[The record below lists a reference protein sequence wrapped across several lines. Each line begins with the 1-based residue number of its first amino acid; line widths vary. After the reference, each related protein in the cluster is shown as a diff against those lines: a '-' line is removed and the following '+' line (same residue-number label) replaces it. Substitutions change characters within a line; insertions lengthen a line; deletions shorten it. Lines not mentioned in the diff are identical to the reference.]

1 MGADQ
6 FYFSKRNLSFLVL
19 SAALV
24 TSCTEK
30 MKKKSIV
37 SKELTHYS
45 SASGIEFVN
54 NKIYLIGDDA
64 NSILIVDSNF
74 NTIDSISLYKY
85 SVKRIPKAVKA
96 DLESMTILP
105 DGNIFLCGSGSLSPY
120 RNSAWI
126 INPETHSK
134 DSIRIDTFFSKLQIA
149 GLNEI
154 NIEGITTMGNQIILA
169 NRGNKSNPFN
179 YLIIAENEFW
189 KNQNDSSFKIVEL
202 TGTNGNS
209 VFNGISGITYS
220 SQSNQLIMTA
230 STEDT
235 HTTNGDGVI
244 GKNYLW
250 FINDIS
256 SKMGKNSIVID
267 RKIEL
272 DSAYDEIKGH
282 KIESVT
288 LLKETEHD
296 YLLVLAA
303 DDDNGSSHLFKIIVK
318 KD

>member
-85 SVKRIPKAVKA
+85 SEKRIPKAVKA

-105 DGNIFLCGSGSLSPY
+105 DGNIFLCGSGYSYFTIFKFSL
-120 RNSAWI
+120 
-126 INPETHSK
+126 
-134 DSIRIDTFFSKLQIA
+134 
-149 GLNEI
+149 
-154 NIEGITTMGNQIILA
+154 
-169 NRGNKSNPFN
+169 
-179 YLIIAENEFW
+179 
-189 KNQNDSSFKIVEL
+189 
-202 TGTNGNS
+202 
-209 VFNGISGITYS
+209 
-220 SQSNQLIMTA
+220 
-230 STEDT
+230 
-235 HTTNGDGVI
+235 
-244 GKNYLW
+244 
-250 FINDIS
+250 
-256 SKMGKNSIVID
+256 
-267 RKIEL
+267 
-272 DSAYDEIKGH
+272 
-282 KIESVT
+282 
-288 LLKETEHD
+288 D
-296 YLLVLAA
+296 Y
-303 DDDNGSSHLFKIIVK
+303 
-318 KD
+318 